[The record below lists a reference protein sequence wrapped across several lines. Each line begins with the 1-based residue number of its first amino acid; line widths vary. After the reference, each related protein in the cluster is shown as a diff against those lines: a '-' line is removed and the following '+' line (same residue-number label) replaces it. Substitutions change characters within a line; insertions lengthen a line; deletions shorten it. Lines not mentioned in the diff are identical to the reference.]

1 MNTTIHLNNN
11 DHYIIK
17 KSRLYRLKANI
28 IGSKLIHRSGFHS
41 DYVEY
46 YILVETDYAKWQLK
60 KRYEDFYKLNSK
72 LELIIPEIGQFFPQK
87 RLFKS
92 SDKTVKERIKYFND
106 YLSYICCNINIFLI
120 EDILNFISIK
130 KEIIQLFINK
140 YSMLDICEENEV
152 LISMRKSLIKIKQ
165 KDENQSIEE
174 RQRDH
179 HFNRINK
186 IYTERNLSKINN
198 YYESILQYET
208 QRQSSFDWDEPV
220 QLTPKSFVIKEFLIN
235 LSENLE
241 NNTNAIYMFEKF
253 LNKDNKWI
261 HFSKNEIKMLF
272 IGEED
277 TNKVNKEI
285 KDFFNNFDLN
295 KRNKKIGA
303 DFKFHSF
310 VEFIETK
317 EDFDNMFS
325 DVEEYYKLNYDNKI
339 NGLFYIIGNYK
350 NNTILSV
357 GAMNLLDKLVDTEY
371 NPDAEIYIN
380 EFRSLDIQKYN
391 LLNLNN
397 IIKNNIGG
405 NINSMKAMKLL
416 RLIFFENNNE
426 KYERTIIK
434 DDVVYKQYLNYL
446 NKFNDY

>member
-1 MNTTIHLNNN
+1 MNITIHLNNN
-11 DHYIIK
+11 DHYISK

-72 LELIIPEIGQFFPQK
+72 LEIIIPEISHFFPQK
-87 RLFKS
+87 RLFKT
-92 SDKTVKERIKYFND
+92 SDKTVRERIRCFND

-140 YSMLDICEENEV
+140 YSMLDITEENEV
-152 LISMRKSLIKIKQ
+152 LISMKKSYINIEKKE
-165 KDENQSIEE
+165 ENQSTEQ
-174 RQRDH
+174 RQRD
-179 HFNRINK
+179 NYINIINK
-186 IYTERNLSKINN
+186 LYIEPDLSKINN

-208 QRQSSFDWDEPV
+208 QRQSSFDWDESPHI
-220 QLTPKSFVIKEFLIN
+220 TPKFFVIKEFLIN

-241 NNTNAIYMFEKF
+241 NNTNALHMFEKF

-261 HFSKNEIKMLF
+261 HFSKNEIRILF
-272 IGEED
+272 IGEEA

-285 KDFFNNFDLN
+285 KDFLSNLDIN

-310 VEFIETK
+310 VEFLEKK
-317 EDFDNMFS
+317 EDIDSMFS

-339 NGLFYIIGNYK
+339 NGLFYVIGNYK

-357 GAMNLLDKLVDTEY
+357 GAINLLDKLMDTEY

-405 NINSMKAMKLL
+405 NMNNMKAMKLL
-416 RLIFFENNNE
+416 KLIFFENNNE
-426 KYERTIIK
+426 KYERTIMK
-434 DDVVYKQYLNYL
+434 DDFVYKQYLNYL
-446 NKFNDY
+446 NKFND